1 LARAGSLSLLFTAF
15 TLPPYLPSSQV
26 PGKRI
31 SLSWAKQQ
39 DVAFKLVDHSVFVID
54 ALVG

>member
-1 LARAGSLSLLFTAF
+1 LARAGSLSLFFTAF
-15 TLPPYLPSSQV
+15 TLPPYLLSSQV

-31 SLSWAKQQ
+31 SLRWAKQQ